1 MWNYQA
7 AESTAPAVEYE
18 IAMETL
24 KNSSIQMVFK
34 VDHSFSEFQTDRVI
48 KKLKNEEFLG

>member
-34 VDHSFSEFQTDRVI
+34 VDHSFSEF
-48 KKLKNEEFLG
+48 